1 MKSVAFYSV
10 QIHFYMLSQNDIRV
24 QELLEEIKL
33 QAYDLWRTL
42 ETFLNFDSSMPQKL
56 REHFLDLERQIV

>member
-1 MKSVAFYSV
+1 
-10 QIHFYMLSQNDIRV
+10 MLSQNDIRV